1 MTDYSPDDAKESG
14 PEDKKECKA
23 CGFVFAAVGLFL
35 GTVFL
40 YMSIDVLSGGKLT
53 SILGLGTAR
62 GTEPVEES

>member
-1 MTDYSPDDAKESG
+1 MDETGE
-14 PEDKKECKA
+14 EKKECA
-23 CGFVFAAVGLFL
+23 LCGYVFAAVGLFL

-62 GTEPVEES
+62 DTEPSPMEGN

>member
-1 MTDYSPDDAKESG
+1 MSDDDFLESV
-14 PEDKKECKA
+14 PEEKKECKA
-23 CGFVFAAVGLFL
+23 CGLVFAAVGLFL

-62 GTEPVEES
+62 GTEPEVSE

>member
-1 MTDYSPDDAKESG
+1 MSDEEFLENV
-14 PEDKKECKA
+14 PEEKKECKA